1 MSTIR
6 EVLDRKGG
14 AVLTTSRGVSVLEA
28 IGVMSQANIG
38 AMVIVDEGRPI
49 GIFTERDY
57 LRKIA
62 LEGRSSRETRI
73 EEVMSAPLITVS
85 PAEPSQHAMETM
97 TECRCRHLVVVEGD
111 EMVGIVSL
119 GDLVKHMLVVK
130 EAEVEQLSSYI
141 FAGQFA
147 DERIENYTVDPQTLL
162 MQFDFEDDG
171 DEMMGIY
178 HSHPVSVA
186 YPSATDAWN
195 APLPR
200 QHLLHLFSG
209 ERPEACHPRLSHDA
223 PFSGIWI

>member
-1 MSTIR
+1 MWETAARETLMSTIR

-14 AVLTTSRGVSVLEA
+14 TVLTTSRGVSVLEA

-38 AMVIVDEGRPI
+38 AMVVAEEGRPI

-73 EEVMSAPLITVS
+73 DEVMSAPLITVS
-85 PAEPSQHAMETM
+85 PAESSQNAMETM
-97 TECRCRHLVVVEGD
+97 TDCRCRHLVVVEGD

-141 FAGQFA
+141 
-147 DERIENYTVDPQTLL
+147 
-162 MQFDFEDDG
+162 
-171 DEMMGIY
+171 
-178 HSHPVSVA
+178 
-186 YPSATDAWN
+186 
-195 APLPR
+195 
-200 QHLLHLFSG
+200 SG
-209 ERPEACHPRLSHDA
+209 SY
-223 PFSGIWI
+223 